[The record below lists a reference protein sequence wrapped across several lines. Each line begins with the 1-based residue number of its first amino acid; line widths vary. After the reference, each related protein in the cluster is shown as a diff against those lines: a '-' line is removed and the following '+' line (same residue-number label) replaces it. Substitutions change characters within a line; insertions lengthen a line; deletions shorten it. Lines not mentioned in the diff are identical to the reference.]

1 MAVLLKKDEKIE
13 NTISKLPEKYSF
25 NEFKDKFIELYE
37 KDWRRIEKVYNDH
50 VRKTKV
56 GKKIPMPKPEQYLR
70 NALNVWNKKQTVK

>member
-13 NTISKLPEKYSF
+13 NTISKLSKKYSF

-37 KDWRRIEKVYNDH
+37 KDWRRIEKAYNDH
-50 VRKTKV
+50 VRKTKE

-70 NALNVWNKKQTVK
+70 NALNVWNKKQ